1 MVNKTKITV
10 VGSGYVGMSLAVL
23 LAQNNEVIVLDVNPD
38 RVERVN
44 KQQSTVV
51 DAGITDFLAQRQ
63 LSLTATLDKNLAYDG
78 ATFVIVAT
86 PTDYDPKTNQ
96 FDIASVELGKA

>member
-1 MVNKTKITV
+1 LVNKTKITV